1 MSATALSPLS
11 ALTHAAAPDAYSL
24 RQTVS
29 DALSGVVAAQ
39 PSCLTA
45 VSTRPARP
53 SLQSLIHLLP
63 KAVKRRYEEDDDDDL
78 GDDDD
83 DLDFDDDDDLDF
95 DDDDDFEDD
104 DDFDDDDLD
113 FEDDDFED
121 DDDDFED
128 RLGSG
133 TPWRRAA

>member
-24 RQTVS
+24 RQPIA
-29 DALSGVVAAQ
+29 DALSGVVAVQ

-45 VSTRPARP
+45 VPARP

-63 KAVKRRYEEDDDDDL
+63 KAVKRRYEEDDDDL

-95 DDDDDFEDD
+95 DDEDDDFDDDDFEDD
-104 DDFDDDDLD
+104 DLD
-113 FEDDDFED
+113 FEEEDLD

-133 TPWRRAA
+133 APWRRAA